1 MILSSKTFFSY
12 KIIWKNI
19 KIKNTPLFL
28 IIFKE
33 IKTKFK
39 NFKDICFILR
49 FYQTNKNINIPL
61 NLQKLNKYLFI

>member
-33 IKTKFK
+33 IKTKIK
-39 NFKDICFILR
+39 NFKNICFILR

>member
-1 MILSSKTFFSY
+1 MLLSSKTFFSY

-19 KIKNTPLFL
+19 KIKNTPPFP

-33 IKTKFK
+33 FKTKIK
-39 NFKDICFILR
+39 NFKNICFILR